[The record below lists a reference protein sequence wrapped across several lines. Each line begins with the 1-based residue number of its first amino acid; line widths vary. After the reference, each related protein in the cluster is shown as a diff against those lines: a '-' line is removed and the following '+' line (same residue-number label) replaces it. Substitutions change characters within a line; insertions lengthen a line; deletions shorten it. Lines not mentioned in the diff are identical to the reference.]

1 MTDAAAGR
9 PELPEP
15 ACDAGIRRVVSAI
28 DSFTRW
34 TGWVIAWLIIPM
46 VGCLVVEVIGR
57 YFFNK
62 PTVWAYDM
70 TFMLYG
76 SFFMLGSAYTL
87 LKKSHIR
94 TDLFYGQW
102 SARTQGKVDIV
113 CYVLFYFPAL
123 ILFFFVGWDYFQI
136 SFERNERIVTSP
148 WMPIV
153 WPFKFTMPLATAL
166 LLIQGVSELLKS
178 VYAARKGHWL

>member
-1 MTDAAAGR
+1 MIEVAAGR
-9 PELPEP
+9 SQLPEAP
-15 ACDAGIRRVVSAI
+15 FDVGIRKVTGAI
-28 DSFTRW
+28 DSFTRL
-34 TGWVIAWLIIPM
+34 TGWIVAWLILPM
-46 VGCLVVEVIGR
+46 VGCLVVEVVGR

-76 SFFMLGSAYTL
+76 SFFMLGSAYAL

-94 TDLFYGQW
+94 TDLFYGLW
-102 SARTQGKVDIV
+102 SVQTQGKVDII
-113 CYVLFYFPAL
+113 CYVILYFPAL
-123 ILFFFVGWDYFQI
+123 ILFFSVTLDYFLI
-136 SFERNERIVTSP
+136 SFARNERIVTSP

-153 WPFKFTMPLATAL
+153 WPFKLTMPVATAL

-178 VYAARKGHWL
+178 IYAARRGVWL

>member
-1 MTDAAAGR
+1 MIDVAAGR
-9 PELPEP
+9 PELPERP
-15 ACDAGIRRVVSAI
+15 FDEAVRKVVGVI
-28 DSFTRW
+28 DSFTRL
-34 TGWVIAWLIIPM
+34 TGWVVAWLIIPM

-102 SARTQGKVDIV
+102 SVNTQGKVDIV

-123 ILFFFVGWDYFQI
+123 ILFFMVAWDFFLI

-166 LLIQGVSELLKS
+166 LLIQGFSEFLKS
-178 VYAARKGHWL
+178 VYAARRGVWL

>member
-1 MTDAAAGR
+1 MTDVAAGY
-9 PELPEP
+9 PELPET
-15 ACDAGIRRVVSAI
+15 ACDTWIRRVVGAI
-28 DSFTRW
+28 DSFTKM
-34 TGWVIAWLIIPM
+34 TGWAIAWLILPM

-76 SFFMLGSAYTL
+76 SFFMLGSAFTL
-87 LKKSHIR
+87 MKKSHIR
-94 TDLFYGQW
+94 TDLFYDQW
-102 SARTQGKVDIV
+102 SVRTQGKVDIV
-113 CYVLFYFPAL
+113 CYLLLYFPAL
-123 ILFFFVGWDYFQI
+123 ILFLTVSWDYFLT
-136 SFERNERIVTSP
+136 SFLRNERIVTSP

-153 WPFKFTMPLATAL
+153 WPFKLTMPLATAL

-178 VYAARKGHWL
+178 GYAARRGKWL

>member
-1 MTDAAAGR
+1 MTDVAAGR

-15 ACDAGIRRVVSAI
+15 ACDAGIRQVVKAI
-28 DSFTRW
+28 DKFITL
-34 TGWVIAWLIIPM
+34 TGWAVAWLIIPM
-46 VGCLVVEVIGR
+46 VGCLVIEVVGR

-94 TDLFYGQW
+94 TDLFYDQW
-102 SARTQGKVDIV
+102 RVTTQGKVDMV
-113 CYVLFYFPAL
+113 CYLVFYFPAL
-123 ILFFFVGWDYFQI
+123 LLFFWVALDYFLV

-153 WPFKFTMPLATAL
+153 WPFKLTMPVATAL
-166 LLIQGVSELLKS
+166 LLIQGVSEFLKS
-178 VYAARKGHWL
+178 IYAARRGKWL